1 MQQKINL
8 GKFAESIAAVN
19 GCAISTAETFIKS
32 LCALISDQLC
42 EGKTIRI
49 KGLGVFRKSDDKNE
63 PIIFEIDK
71 DLYNTIN
78 LPFSYFEPVILDD
91 NLTEELL
98 ESELKTRIDLGSK
111 EDEQGKNNQNEIN
124 VTEEVFETPNEASL
138 NENGENDESV
148 ETQSE
153 LETYS
158 NESSSEKQLTEET
171 LISEMKQEQ
180 NNISDTS
187 NCVIQ
192 NPTTNKENKPQ
203 NTNLL
208 HIGLSLFLGL
218 VIGFTLGFIAKG
230 YYDNNEIV
238 KQMNEQKA
246 ILDSLVSSNKVAQ
259 IQKDTTKCD
268 TSNTIVDSL
277 LYNQQG
283 RSPDY
288 KTDKVTRRR
297 YLTTMAREHYGN
309 YNFWVYIYEE
319 NKLKLGNPNAIV
331 PGTIVV
337 IPPAN
342 KYNIDASNPQSIQLA
357 KKKAI
362 EIYAKYSN

>member
-19 GCAISTAETFIKS
+19 GCAISTAETFVKS

-42 EGKTIRI
+42 EGKIIRI
-49 KGLGVFRKSDDKNE
+49 KGLGVFRKSEDINE

-91 NLTEELL
+91 NLTEDIL
-98 ESELKTRIDLGSK
+98 ESELKTTIDPILQENEQVIK
-111 EDEQGKNNQNEIN
+111 NKDEIEVEN
-124 VTEEVFETPNEASL
+124 VVFDSPNEESVK
-138 NENGENDESV
+138 ENDEII
-148 ETQSE
+148 EPQSE
-153 LETYS
+153 IEKNS
-158 NESSSEKQLTEET
+158 NENPIEKQFPEET
-171 LISEMKQEQ
+171 LMSEPSQDQ
-180 NNISDTS
+180 NKILDVSDCT
-187 NCVIQ
+187 IQ
-192 NPTTNKENKPQ
+192 NPTTNKENKQQ

-208 HIGLSLFLGL
+208 HIGLYLFIGL
-218 VIGFTLGFIAKG
+218 VIGFILGFIANG
-230 YYDNNEIV
+230 FYDNSEIV
-238 KQMNEQKA
+238 KQMNEQKE
-246 ILDSLVSSNKVAQ
+246 ILDSLISNNKTIQV
-259 IQKDTTKCD
+259 QKDTTKCD
-268 TSNTIVDSL
+268 TTNIIADSL
-277 LYNQQG
+277 LYNQQRLSQG
-283 RSPDY
+283 Y
-288 KTDKVTRRR
+288 KTDKVTRKR
-297 YLTTMAREHYGN
+297 YLTTMARDHYGN

-319 NKLKLGNPNAIV
+319 NKSKLANPDAIV

-342 KYNIDASNPQSIQLA
+342 KYSIDASNPQSIQLA